1 MTAPAAGEAGLTF
14 YRRAF
19 ALAVIAVLALLLY
32 RILEPFLAPL
42 AWAVVLA
49 FLMHPLQ
56 VRLAKKLGQR
66 RALSAFLLTSLT
78 FIVFVGPMTLLGGAF
93 AAQVGRLVSSLQ
105 KFVTDFRIQSV
116 DDLTQLP
123 AAQHMLAWL
132 EDHVGI
138 AADQMRGWIAAGA
151 ERVIQPL
158 AALGGQAFLG
168 AVGTVVSFTIMLF
181 LLFFLLRDGALML
194 EAAVGLV
201 PLPAHKKAG
210 LGAHIGAVTRAV
222 VFGTLVT
229 AAVQGASV
237 AIGFAL
243 VSLPSPIVFGALA
256 AVLSVVPVGGT
267 AFVWGP
273 AALFLLAAGRGG
285 AALFL
290 FIWGALIVGLADNLL
305 RPLLISGRTEVPT
318 LAVFIGVLGGLA
330 AFGLVGMFVG
340 PLLISLTVVLV
351 RFADESLASR

>member
-1 MTAPAAGEAGLTF
+1 MSAPDAASAGLSF
-14 YRRAF
+14 YRRTF
-19 ALAVIAVLALLLY
+19 GVALVAILGFLLY
-32 RILEPFLAPL
+32 RILAPFLAPL
-42 AWAVVLA
+42 AWAIVLA

-56 VRLAKKLGQR
+56 VRLARKCGQR
-66 RALSAFLLTSLT
+66 RGLAAALLTVLT
-78 FIVFVGPMTLLGGAF
+78 FVVFVGPLTLFGGAF
-93 AAQVGRLVSSLQ
+93 AAQVGRLVGLLQ
-105 KFVTDFRIQSV
+105 KFVTDFKIGSV
-116 DDLTQLP
+116 NDLTELP
-123 AAQHMLAWL
+123 QAQQVLAFI
-132 EDHVGI
+132 EEHVGI
-138 AADQMRGWIAAGA
+138 SAEQMRGWIVAGA
-151 ERVIQPL
+151 ERALEPL

-168 AVGTVVSFTIMLF
+168 ALGTIVDFTIMLF
-181 LLFFLLRDGALML
+181 LLFFLLRDGAQILN
-194 EAAVGLV
+194 AAVTLV
-201 PLPAHKKAG
+201 PLPETRKRG
-210 LGAHIGAVTRAV
+210 LGEHIGNVTRAV
-222 VFGTLVT
+222 VFGTLTT

-243 VSLPSPIVFGALA
+243 VGLPAPIVFGVLA

-273 AALFLLAAGRGG
+273 AALWLLAVGRGG

-318 LAVFIGVLGGLA
+318 LAVFMGVLGGLA

-340 PLLISLTVVLV
+340 PLLISLTVLLV